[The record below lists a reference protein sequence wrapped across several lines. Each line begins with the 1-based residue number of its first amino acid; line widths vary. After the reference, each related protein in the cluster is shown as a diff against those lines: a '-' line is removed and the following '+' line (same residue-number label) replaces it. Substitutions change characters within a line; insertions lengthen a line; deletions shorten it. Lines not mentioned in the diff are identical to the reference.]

1 MDRAKVKIKRG
12 QGVKVLERCHPG
24 KEASV
29 KTGDDALPFTDRWKA
44 MSDSLDEFEGDVFA
58 DGRNQLT
65 WVEQRES
72 FDRLTHKPGDG

>member
-12 QGVKVLERCHPG
+12 QGVRVPERCPTG

-29 KTGDDALPFTDRWKA
+29 KTGDDALPFTDRWQP
-44 MSDSLDEFEGDVFA
+44 MLDSLDEFEGDVFA
-58 DGRNQLT
+58 DGRNQPM

-72 FDRLTHKPGDG
+72 FD